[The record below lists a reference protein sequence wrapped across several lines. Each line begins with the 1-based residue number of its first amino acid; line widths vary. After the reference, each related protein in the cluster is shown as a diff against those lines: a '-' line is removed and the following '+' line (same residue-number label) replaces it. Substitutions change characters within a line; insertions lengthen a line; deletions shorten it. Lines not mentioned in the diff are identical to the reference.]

1 MRFNQ
6 APASA
11 LFYDAKL
18 KPTNICKQ
26 LYAED
31 NLSLHLPK

>member
-1 MRFNQ
+1 MRFNK
-6 APASA
+6 ALTKA

-26 LYAED
+26 LYAEV
-31 NLSLHLPK
+31 NFSLHLPE